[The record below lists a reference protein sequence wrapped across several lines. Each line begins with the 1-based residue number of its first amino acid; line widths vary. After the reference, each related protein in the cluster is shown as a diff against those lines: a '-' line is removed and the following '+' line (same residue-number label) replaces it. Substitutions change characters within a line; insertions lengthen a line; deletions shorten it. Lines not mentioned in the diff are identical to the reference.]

1 MKNPY
6 VEPLTSIA
14 IMVSTPFI
22 ILIVGALAVVFS
34 SSYDR
39 VCTADDNCTTTLK
52 FGGWGA
58 VPLQGIAG
66 AVGTGF
72 SVYLAVK
79 NRKLPESKESGN
91 DLPS

>member
-1 MKNPY
+1 MEKLY
-6 VEPLTSIA
+6 IYPLTSIA

-22 ILIVGALAVVFS
+22 ILTTGALLLLFS

-52 FGGWGA
+52 FGGWSA
-58 VPLQGIAG
+58 IPLQGIAG

-79 NRKLPESKESGN
+79 NGKARESEESEN

>member
-1 MKNPY
+1 
-6 VEPLTSIA
+6 
-14 IMVSTPFI
+14 MVSTPFI

-39 VCTADDNCTTTLK
+39 VCTADDRCTTTLK

-79 NRKLPESKESGN
+79 NRKKTPESEESGN